1 MSSYLHFLPKGEPEN
16 MKRRRSK
23 YFRRK
28 NLAGY
33 LFAAPWLIGLS
44 TFILAPILATLFLSF
59 TSYDM
64 INAPRWIGLTNYKIL
79 FTLDPGFWKALGNTF
94 YYMFGSVFLKVFIGL
109 IFALLLSSALKGMR
123 IFRTIYFLPVVLPS
137 IPVMFL
143 WMMMFNPRS
152 GLINQILGFIGIKG
166 PLWLNS
172 PQWSKPALILMS
184 IWGIGGIIVIF
195 LAGLQDVPEYLYE
208 AAELD
213 GANRLQMFWRITVP
227 MIMPVIFF
235 NVVTGLIAASQVF
248 AESYIM
254 TAGGPLESTTFV
266 NLKIYLL
273 AFKDVRMGYASA
285 MSWVMFMI
293 LVPMTILLFRISR
306 RWMDY

>member
-1 MSSYLHFLPKGEPEN
+1 MMQKKKFN
-16 MKRRRSK
+16 

-28 NLAGY
+28 NLVGY
-33 LFAAPWLIGLS
+33 LFAAPWLIGLPL
-44 TFILAPILATLFLSF
+44 FILGPIIATFYLSF

-64 INAPRWIGLTNYKIL
+64 INPPRWIGLINYRIL

-109 IFALLLSSALKGMR
+109 IFAVLLSRAMRGMR
-123 IFRTIYFLPVVLPS
+123 IFRTIYFLPVVLPAV
-137 IPVMFL
+137 PVMFL

-152 GLINQILGFIGIKG
+152 GLINQFLGLFGIDG

-172 PQWSKPALILMS
+172 PVWSKPSLILMS
-184 IWGIGGIIVIF
+184 LWGIGGIIVIF
-195 LAGLQDVPEYLYE
+195 LAGLQDIPEYLYE

-213 GANRLQMFWRITVP
+213 GASRLQKFWKITVP
-227 MIMPVIFF
+227 LLTPVIFF

-248 AESYIM
+248 TEAYIM
-254 TAGGPLESTTFV
+254 TGGGPLESTTFV

-273 AFKDVRMGYASA
+273 AFKDVKMGYASA
-285 MSWVMFMI
+285 MAWMMFMI
-293 LVPMTILLFRISR
+293 LIPMTLLLFKISK

>member
-1 MSSYLHFLPKGEPEN
+1 MQKKKFN
-16 MKRRRSK
+16 

-28 NLAGY
+28 NLVGY
-33 LFAAPWLIGLS
+33 LFAAPWLIGLPL
-44 TFILAPILATLFLSF
+44 FILGPIIATFYLSF

-64 INAPRWIGLTNYKIL
+64 INPPRWIGLINYRIL

-94 YYMFGSVFLKVFIGL
+94 YYMFGSVFLKVFLGL
-109 IFALLLSSALKGMR
+109 IFAVLLSRAMRGMR
-123 IFRTIYFLPVVLPS
+123 IFRTIYFLPVVLPAV
-137 IPVMFL
+137 PVMFL

-152 GLINQILGFIGIKG
+152 GLINQFLGLFGIDG

-172 PQWSKPALILMS
+172 PVWSKPSLILMS
-184 IWGIGGIIVIF
+184 LWGIGGIIVIF
-195 LAGLQDVPEYLYE
+195 LAGLQDIPEYLYE

-213 GANRLQMFWRITVP
+213 GASRLQKFWKITVP
-227 MIMPVIFF
+227 LLTPVIFF

-248 AESYIM
+248 TEAYIM
-254 TAGGPLESTTFV
+254 TGGGPLESTTFV

-273 AFKDVRMGYASA
+273 AFKDIKMGYASA
-285 MSWVMFMI
+285 MAWIMFMI
-293 LVPMTILLFRISR
+293 LIPMTLLLFKISK

>member
-1 MSSYLHFLPKGEPEN
+1 
-16 MKRRRSK
+16 
-23 YFRRK
+23 
-28 NLAGY
+28 
-33 LFAAPWLIGLS
+33 
-44 TFILAPILATLFLSF
+44 
-59 TSYDM
+59 
-64 INAPRWIGLTNYKIL
+64 
-79 FTLDPGFWKALGNTF
+79 
-94 YYMFGSVFLKVFIGL
+94 
-109 IFALLLSSALKGMR
+109 
-123 IFRTIYFLPVVLPS
+123 
-137 IPVMFL
+137 
-143 WMMMFNPRS
+143 MMMFNPRS
-152 GLINQILGFIGIKG
+152 GLINQLLGLVGIKG

-172 PQWSKPALILMS
+172 PQWSKPAMILMS
-184 IWGIGGIIVIF
+184 LWGIGGIIVIF

-213 GANRLQMFWRITVP
+213 GANKLQMFWRITVP

>member
-1 MSSYLHFLPKGEPEN
+1 MR
-16 MKRRRSK
+16 KRRSR

-28 NLAGY
+28 TLIGY
-33 LFAAPWLIGLS
+33 LFAAPWLVGLS
-44 TFILAPILATLFLSF
+44 VFVLGPIIATLFLSF
-59 TSYDM
+59 TNYNM
-64 INAPRWIGLTNYKIL
+64 INAPRWIGLTNYRIL
-79 FTLDPGFWKALGNTF
+79 FTLDPGFWRALGNTL

-109 IFALLLSSALKGMR
+109 LFALLLSTALKGMR
-123 IFRTIYFLPVVLPS
+123 LFRTIYFLPVVLPS

-152 GLINQILGFIGIKG
+152 GLINQVLGFVGIRG

-172 PQWSKPALILMS
+172 PDWSKPALILMS
-184 IWGIGGIIVIF
+184 LWGIGGIIVIF
-195 LAGLQDVPEYLYE
+195 LAGLQDVPDYLYE
-208 AAELD
+208 AAKLD
-213 GANRLQMFWRITVP
+213 GANRVAMFWRITIP

-273 AFKDVRMGYASA
+273 AFKDVRMGYAAA

-293 LVPMTILLFRISR
+293 LVPMTILLFKIAK
-306 RWMDY
+306 RWLDY

>member
-1 MSSYLHFLPKGEPEN
+1 
-16 MKRRRSK
+16 
-23 YFRRK
+23 
-28 NLAGY
+28 
-33 LFAAPWLIGLS
+33 
-44 TFILAPILATLFLSF
+44 
-59 TSYDM
+59 
-64 INAPRWIGLTNYKIL
+64 
-79 FTLDPGFWKALGNTF
+79 
-94 YYMFGSVFLKVFIGL
+94 MFGSVFLKVFIGL

-172 PQWSKPALILMS
+172 PQWSKPALILMEYM
-184 IWGIGGIIVIF
+184 GHRGIIVIF

-213 GANRLQMFWRITVP
+213 AANRLQMFWRITVP

-235 NVVTGLIAASQVF
+235 NVDWTHSCLPGCRVLHNDSLPA
-248 AESYIM
+248 
-254 TAGGPLESTTFV
+254 
-266 NLKIYLL
+266 
-273 AFKDVRMGYASA
+273 
-285 MSWVMFMI
+285 
-293 LVPMTILLFRISR
+293 VPWNQRLS
-306 RWMDY
+306 

>member
-1 MSSYLHFLPKGEPEN
+1 MRKKKLN
-16 MKRRRSK
+16 

-28 NLAGY
+28 NLVGY
-33 LFAAPWLIGLS
+33 LFAAPWLIGLPL
-44 TFILAPILATLFLSF
+44 FILGPIIATFYLSF
-59 TSYDM
+59 TAYDM
-64 INAPRWIGLTNYKIL
+64 INPPRWIGLINYRIL

-109 IFALLLSSALKGMR
+109 VFAVLLSRAMRGMR
-123 IFRTIYFLPVVLPS
+123 IFRTIYFLPVVLPAV
-137 IPVMFL
+137 PVMFL

-152 GLINQILGFIGIKG
+152 GLINQFLGLFGIDG

-172 PQWSKPALILMS
+172 PVWSKPSLILMS
-184 IWGIGGIIVIF
+184 LWGIGGIIVIF
-195 LAGLQDVPEYLYE
+195 LAGLQDIPEYLYE

-213 GANRLQMFWRITVP
+213 GASRLQKFWKITVP
-227 MIMPVIFF
+227 LLTPVIFF

-248 AESYIM
+248 TEAYIM
-254 TAGGPLESTTFV
+254 TGGGPLESTTFV

-273 AFKDVRMGYASA
+273 AFKDVKMGYASA
-285 MSWVMFMI
+285 MAWVMFMI
-293 LVPMTILLFRISR
+293 LIPMTLLLFKISK